1 MSFELCVNWPGDLD
15 VGRELIKKAYSLG
28 YKGIAF
34 NHTLNLIDKFNKIR
48 SNINKSGGGR
58 SLNLSSNGILSSLAK
73 EGHVCP
79 IQYINISRNELLEL
93 RKKGIYSNISL
104 LAKNTYL
111 PLSLSCHDS
120 KINRKFN
127 TDEDISL
134 DFFQLRR
141 VTIVFDNQDHTPYI
155 NALSRGP
162 CNESSDSWSK
172 ALFSNLPNEPYDIV
186 AVRPTTQNSLNAA
199 ISSIECDIISID
211 ISSQPKLPFIIKRQ
225 QVNLAISRGIFFEID
240 ISQCFLN
247 KGNHRRNFF
256 LNFLALTR
264 HIPHKNII
272 ITGSPGCTIDIK
284 SPIDLSNICYVLL
297 SMDLDRKINVNP
309 NDFTNSNALRA
320 LAKGTN
326 RKTFASIVV
335 INEKDRLDQ
344 GKDYEMNIS

>member
-15 VGRELIKKAYSLG
+15 IGKELIKRAYSLG

-34 NHTLNLIDKFNKIR
+34 NHTLNLIDKCNQIKNHI
-48 SNINKSGGGR
+48 SKSGGR
-58 SLNLSSNGILSSLAK
+58 NLNLSSNGVLSSLAK

-79 IQYINISRNELLEL
+79 IQYINIDRIELTDL
-93 RKKGIYSNISL
+93 RKKGIYNNTSL
-104 LAKNTYL
+104 LAKNTYI
-111 PLSLSCHDS
+111 PLNLSCHDPT
-120 KINRKFN
+120 INGKLN
-127 TDEDISL
+127 TSDDISL

-141 VTIVFDNQDHTPYI
+141 ITIVFDSQDHTPYI

-172 ALFSNLPNEPYDIV
+172 ALFSNLPNKPYDIV

-199 ISSIECDIISID
+199 ISSVECDIISID

-225 QVNLAISRGIFFEID
+225 QINLAISRGIFFEID
-240 ISQCFLN
+240 IGKCFLN

-256 LNFLALTR
+256 LNFLTLTR
-264 HIPHKNII
+264 HVPHKNII
-272 ITGSPGCTIDIK
+272 ITGSPSCIIDIK

-309 NDFTNSNALRA
+309 NDFIDSNALRA
-320 LAKGTN
+320 LAKGAN
-326 RKTFASIVV
+326 RKTFASIIV
-335 INEKDRLDQ
+335 ISEKNDTNQ
-344 GKDYEMNIS
+344 GKDYEMNIL